1 VDELDLTFV
10 EGTIE
15 KIGTGPEKVL
25 PILQA
30 IQTHFGYLPKEALQR
45 VCELTQITPA
55 SIAGVSTF
63 YNQFRHSPAG
73 RHTIRVCVGTACH
86 VKGADRIYD
95 AFRRHLDI
103 PEGQDTDAKRIFTLE
118 KIACLGCCTL
128 APATQIGQV
137 TYGHLTPEKVPG
149 VISDFLSEEETE
161 PRVKRGAKY
170 LVRRAADLG
179 EIRLGLGSCC
189 VARGSGKLRDA
200 LQQALDETGARA
212 AVKRV
217 GCVGMCHQT
226 PLLEVV
232 PAFTGTGLP
241 PRRRGSFFYA
251 RVQPK
256 DAKSILL
263 RHFKTRGIT
272 KRISNAVSAA
282 IDGILTDERQQPAD
296 RYSIDLRDKPVA
308 DFLGRQKYIATEHR
322 GHLDPTD
329 IDGYLANDGF
339 KALQRC
345 LNELKP
351 EEIIAQIERSG
362 LRGRGGAGFA
372 THLKWRAVR
381 SQQSEAKF
389 LICNGDEGDPGAFMD
404 RMLME
409 SYPYRIIEGM
419 MIAAYSVGANKGYFY
434 IRAEYPLALERISQ
448 AINICRERGFLGENI
463 TGSGFSLRLEIVA
476 GAGAFVC
483 GEETAL
489 MASIEGRRG
498 MPRLRPPYP
507 AQSGLWGKPTLINN
521 VETYAV
527 VPWIIRNGAEA
538 FAGIGTKSSKGTKVF
553 ALAGKIARGGL
564 IEVPM
569 GISIREIIEDIGG
582 GIAGGLRL
590 KAVQIGGPSGGCV
603 PAELAHIPV
612 DYETLKDVGAM
623 MGSGGMVALDESDCM
638 VDIARYF
645 LAFTQDQSC
654 GKCTFCRIG
663 TRRMLDILERLCAGE
678 GKKTDLEELE
688 NLAQIVKKASLCG
701 LGKTAPN
708 PVLTTLKYFRDEY
721 EAHLA
726 KRCPA
731 GKCKALITYSVT
743 DDCIGCTLCA
753 QHCPGEAIQ
762 AKPYEKHEIDAE
774 KCIRCGTCKSVCPSN
789 AIKVE

>member
-1 VDELDLTFV
+1 
-10 EGTIE
+10 
-15 KIGTGPEKVL
+15 
-25 PILQA
+25 
-30 IQTHFGYLPKEALQR
+30 
-45 VCELTQITPA
+45 
-55 SIAGVSTF
+55 
-63 YNQFRHSPAG
+63 
-73 RHTIRVCVGTACH
+73 
-86 VKGADRIYD
+86 
-95 AFRRHLDI
+95 
-103 PEGQDTDAKRIFTLE
+103 
-118 KIACLGCCTL
+118 
-128 APATQIGQV
+128 
-137 TYGHLTPEKVPG
+137 
-149 VISDFLSEEETE
+149 
-161 PRVKRGAKY
+161 
-170 LVRRAADLG
+170 
-179 EIRLGLGSCC
+179 
-189 VARGSGKLRDA
+189 
-200 LQQALDETGARA
+200 
-212 AVKRV
+212 
-217 GCVGMCHQT
+217 
-226 PLLEVV
+226 
-232 PAFTGTGLP
+232 
-241 PRRRGSFFYA
+241 
-251 RVQPK
+251 
-256 DAKSILL
+256 
-263 RHFKTRGIT
+263 
-272 KRISNAVSAA
+272 
-282 IDGILTDERQQPAD
+282 
-296 RYSIDLRDKPVA
+296 
-308 DFLGRQKYIATEHR
+308 
-322 GHLDPTD
+322 
-329 IDGYLANDGF
+329 
-339 KALQRC
+339 
-345 LNELKP
+345 
-351 EEIIAQIERSG
+351 
-362 LRGRGGAGFA
+362 
-372 THLKWRAVR
+372 
-381 SQQSEAKF
+381 
-389 LICNGDEGDPGAFMD
+389 
-404 RMLME
+404 
-409 SYPYRIIEGM
+409 

-448 AINICRERGFLGENI
+448 AINICQERGFLGENI
-463 TGSGFSLRLEIVA
+463 MGGGFSLRLEIVA

-527 VPWIIRNGAEA
+527 VPWIIRNGPEA

-569 GISIREIIEDIGG
+569 GISIGRIIEDIGG

-663 TRRMLDILERLCAGE
+663 TRRMLDILERLCAGQ

-688 NLAQIVKKASLCG
+688 NLAQMVKKASLCG

-708 PVLTTLKYFRDEY
+708 PVLSTLKYFRDEY

-753 QHCPGEAIQ
+753 QHCPAEAIQ
-762 AKPYEKHEIDAE
+762 ARPYEKHEIDAE
-774 KCIRCGTCKSVCPSN
+774 KCIRCGTCKSVCPSD
-789 AIKVE
+789 AIMITDKE